1 MTDQAKNLR
10 QLIKQLVTEAFNEA
24 ESESEGQWVVRASD
38 DLGDMFHGIM
48 GWTDN
53 SDEADKFASKEEAEK
68 ALATV
73 KQSDPYPD
81 AEHDVLELV

>member
-10 QLIKQLVTEAFNEA
+10 HLIKQLVAEAFNET
-24 ESESEGQWVVRASD
+24 ESEGQWVVRASD

-53 SDEADKFASKEEAEK
+53 SEEADKFASKEVHSK
-68 ALATV
+68 A
-73 KQSDPYPD
+73 KRPNSKS
-81 AEHDVLELV
+81 